1 MEQSIKNHDNNSYR
15 KYMKKAEIDKAFHTL
30 EGILTGIAIDSKIN
44 NKEVQ
49 SLISWCNSYELYS
62 GIKPIQE
69 IIEVI
74 NDFLSDGILNKD
86 EKEDILW
93 LCNNFT
99 TNNVYFDVITSD
111 IQKLQGILTG
121 ILADGIIN
129 DREIRSLSE
138 WIGDNEQLSGTY
150 PYDEINSLLT
160 SILMDNKIDDKERA
174 ILEVFFSEFIDT
186 ESIINLDRNKLSKL
200 KKEITIDGLCAVC
213 PDISIPNNTFC
224 FTGISSK
231 TTRNEIKD
239 LIFSLGGTYKNTV
252 SLKTDYLIIG
262 NNNNKCWTF
271 SCYGRKVEQAVNM
284 RKKGQKIIVTHEN
297 DFWDAVEDMR

>member
-1 MEQSIKNHDNNSYR
+1 M
-15 KYMKKAEIDKAFHTL
+15 
-30 EGILTGIAIDSKIN
+30 
-44 NKEVQ
+44 
-49 SLISWCNSYELYS
+49 ISWCNSYELYS
-62 GIKPIQE
+62 AIKPIQE

-74 NDFLSDGILNKD
+74 NDFLSDGILDKD

-186 ESIINLDRNKLSKL
+186 ENIINLDRNKLSKL

-239 LIFSLGGTYKNTV
+239 LIFSLGGTYKNTI

-284 RKKGQKIIVTHEN
+284 RKKGRKIIVTHEN

>member
-1 MEQSIKNHDNNSYR
+1 
-15 KYMKKAEIDKAFHTL
+15 MKKAEIDKAFHTL
-30 EGILTGIAIDSKIN
+30 EGILTGIGIDDKIN
-44 NKEVQ
+44 DKEVQ

-62 GIKPIQE
+62 AIKPIQE

-74 NDFLSDGILNKD
+74 NDFLSDGILDKD

-174 ILEVFFSEFIDT
+174 ILEVFFSEFI
-186 ESIINLDRNKLSKL
+186 
-200 KKEITIDGLCAVC
+200 AVC

-239 LIFSLGGTYKNTV
+239 LIFSLGGTYKNTI

-284 RKKGQKIIVTHEN
+284 RKKGRKIIVTHEN